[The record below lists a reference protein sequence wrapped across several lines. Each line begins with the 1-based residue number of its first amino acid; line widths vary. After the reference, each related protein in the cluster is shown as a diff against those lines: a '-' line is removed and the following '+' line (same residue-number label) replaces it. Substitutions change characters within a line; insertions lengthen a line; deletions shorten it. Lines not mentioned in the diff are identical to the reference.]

1 MGCKLQFQSRGNRK
15 YLVRIRKIILL
26 LIGFG
31 CYELTSHSLW
41 PCGPSR
47 SSSLTATAC
56 GCRTPGLIRSST
68 RPLYTGPNPPSPMKL
83 LIEKSRVAA
92 RSSSTVN
99 GITSDVSPASDSD
112 TFSSSGG
119 GGEDGWKLPERSAW
133 EELKQPKI
141 AVHDAD
147 FPMSSGAGVR
157 RDARSERGRVYA
169 RAMMGNGVE

>member
-1 MGCKLQFQSRGNRK
+1 MGCKLQFQSRGNRN

-99 GITSDVSPASDSD
+99 TSTSDANPASDSD
-112 TFSSSGG
+112 RSSSSGRG
-119 GGEDGWKLPERSAW
+119 RGADGWKPPERSAW

-147 FPMSSGAGVR
+147 FPMSGGAGVR
-157 RDARSERGRVYA
+157 RAARSERGRVFA
-169 RAMMGNGVE
+169 RGDE